1 MPHQFNKLD
10 ILSVSHLLLLKRE
23 TLMYNIIIWFWHST
37 LINVLH
43 HTKLNSIKQKWE
55 VFDKMAHTS

>member
-1 MPHQFNKLD
+1 M
-10 ILSVSHLLLLKRE
+10 LKRE